1 MLWTLV
7 KVMGAA
13 LAYLTWT
20 ILAEDSKNLNRLMLM
35 IFLGLLLLFLLTM
48 SAVASLKRRIK
59 DLEEKSGMMEGRTRK
74 LEEETENLADMIIEE
89 MDDSTRT
96 FE

>member
-20 ILAEDSKNLNRLMLM
+20 ILAEDRKNLNRLMLM

>member
-59 DLEEKSGMMEGRTRK
+59 DLEEKSGMMNGRTRK

>member
-1 MLWTLV
+1 M

-35 IFLGLLLLFLLTM
+35 IFLGLHLLFLLTM

-89 MDDSTRT
+89 MEDSTRT

>member
-7 KVMGAA
+7 KVMGSA

-96 FE
+96 LE

>member
-1 MLWTLV
+1 MLLTLV

-20 ILAEDSKNLNRLMLM
+20 ILAEDSKNLNILMLM

-48 SAVASLKRRIK
+48 FALASLKRRIK

-89 MDDSTRT
+89 MDDSSRT

>member
-96 FE
+96 LE